1 MSKFGFKILLW
12 YVSHGLSVVPINPK
26 ESEILGQQV
35 IKSVPEVMKALG
47 AKKDLSQYK
56 LSEKDGLSISFLT
69 PPHIT
74 IQTLKDIAEVPDYKS
89 LIKGLWFQPGSY
101 DQEALDTAEA
111 LGLIDRVVHQEE
123 CILVRGEEGMYSAN
137 L

>member
-1 MSKFGFKILLW
+1 M
-12 YVSHGLSVVPINPK
+12 VPINPK